1 MILSKVKNTFNK
13 YRGLSTEE
21 KPTNI
26 PQHSSFLE
34 TDTGATYN
42 YDGLQWNLEESG
54 GSGGESSGGG
64 ALYLTSTLESDAIV
78 LSASYNDI
86 LAAIADNKA
95 VFVTVVQN
103 GGVMNVTQY
112 FPLVRIFY
120 IPAAADAAAVYVAV
134 FAEFAHEGTEL
145 YQFGANTPTDPLS
158 FLLDNGGGD
167 GGNDDGEQH

>member
-54 GSGGESSGGG
+54 GSDGGSSGGG
-64 ALYLTSTLESDAIV
+64 ALYVHLVFYEGNQLVRGLQESYSDIATAVEEGKIV
-78 LSASYNDI
+78 LGVWPFGDIFSAIMTLVGFGVNNGKYFVQFMVNDTKDFV
-86 LAAIADNKA
+86 AD
-95 VFVTVVQN
+95 TS
-103 GGVMNVTQY
+103 
-112 FPLVRIFY
+112 
-120 IPAAADAAAVYVAV
+120 
-134 FAEFAHEGTEL
+134 
-145 YQFGANTPTDPLS
+145 TDPLV
-158 FLLDNGGGD
+158 LYV
-167 GGNDDGEQH
+167 DDDSPSL

>member
-54 GSGGESSGGG
+54 GSGGGSSGGG
-64 ALYLTSTLESDAIV
+64 ALYLTSSIIDDKIV
-78 LSASYNDI
+78 LSASYNDV
-86 LAAIADNKA
+86 LAAIENNKA
-95 VFVTVVQN
+95 VFLVERLN
-103 GGVMNVTQY
+103 GDNKGFSVLYSINAPTQVIPKYGVIFSALDELFT
-112 FPLVRIFY
+112 FAADTATEPLVFFE
-120 IPAAADAAAVYVAV
+120 DV
-134 FAEFAHEGTEL
+134 
-145 YQFGANTPTDPLS
+145 
-158 FLLDNGGGD
+158 
-167 GGNDDGEQH
+167 DDSEVH

>member
-54 GSGGESSGGG
+54 GSGGGSSGGG
-64 ALYLTSTLESDAIV
+64 ALYLTGTRENDAIV

-86 LAAIADNKA
+86 LAAIADNK
-95 VFVTVVQN
+95 V
-103 GGVMNVTQY
+103 
-112 FPLVRIFY
+112 IFY
-120 IPAAADAAAVYVAV
+120 AESVANGFGYHPLMSIGSISAMNMYLV
-134 FAEFAHEGTEL
+134 TFANYDEPSEVIRFTATS
-145 YQFGANTPTDPLS
+145 ATDHLV
-158 FLLDNGGGD
+158 LQ
-167 GGNDDGEQH
+167 DDVSD